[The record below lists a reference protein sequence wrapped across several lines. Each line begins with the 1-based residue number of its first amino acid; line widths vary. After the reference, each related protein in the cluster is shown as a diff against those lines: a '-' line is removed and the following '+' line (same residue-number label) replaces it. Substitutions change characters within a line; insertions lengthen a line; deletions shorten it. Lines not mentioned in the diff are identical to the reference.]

1 MSLADDL
8 RLYQYLSKSR
18 LVSSLDGALALEHPY
33 GVLVSLGKRPL
44 GLWSLRGDHYVFRHL
59 SNYEPS
65 VALTDMDGVHRQTV
79 DLLERCRNGW
89 AEQFMPFFKA
99 S

>member
-8 RLYQYLSKSR
+8 RLYQFLAKSR
-18 LVSSLDGALALEHPY
+18 QVTSRDGIVMLEHPY
-33 GVLVSLGKRPL
+33 GVLLSRGRRPL

-59 SNYEPS
+59 ACYEPS
-65 VALTDMDGVHRQTV
+65 LALADMDGVHRQTIA
-79 DLLERCRNGW
+79 LLERCRNGW
-89 AEQFMPFFKA
+89 AEQFVPLDKA